1 MDKSIKIILAAV
13 AVIMLLNLLF
23 SFFGINANL
32 NKALKKMEESE
43 KKLDNSI
50 KEINASRSKLDS
62 VRTDLTNFKDYI
74 RDIQGRVE
82 ILDLERRAN
91 QEKFRKQKDT
101 IQNRLKELYKDVE
114 TTGEDLPLTEALN

>member
-1 MDKSIKIILAAV
+1 MDKSIKIILAVV
-13 AVIMLLNLLF
+13 AGVMILNFLF
-23 SFFGINANL
+23 SFFGINSNL

-50 KEINASRSKLDS
+50 KEITASRSKLDS
-62 VRTDLTNFKDYI
+62 VRSDLTNFKDYI
-74 RDIQGRVE
+74 KDIQGRVE